1 MVVCEDIEQS
11 SISFMHIH
19 KAVKLLAVAVKTLGK
34 FPRNLSCDITG
45 IRACVVRKYN
55 SDVSRTWLKEP
66 RDFRASSANRV
77 TMSVTGRGLI
87 CFGKVNQ
94 FIIRTPTVRKSSSPA
109 QTRLYA
115 RQYAQKRRASQDRHH
130 TCRYASVCTRV
141 SKEMDVLTS

>member
-55 SDVSRTWLKEP
+55 SDVSRTWLKVQVILISRLRSGVQCFYSLGAKVEP
-66 RDFRASSANRV
+66 TFHIPH
-77 TMSVTGRGLI
+77 GL
-87 CFGKVNQ
+87 K
-94 FIIRTPTVRKSSSPA
+94 
-109 QTRLYA
+109 
-115 RQYAQKRRASQDRHH
+115 
-130 TCRYASVCTRV
+130 
-141 SKEMDVLTS
+141 